1 MTHHP
6 STGQHRDATWYIAR
20 YAPGLS
26 TTTILIA
33 ARVWSEQGARHSVG
47 DAVLMGSLALGAA
60 AAGTVSAQNVNGHD
74 LLTTSCYAAA
84 GAAAV
89 CGVAAYSDGLALPV
103 LLWLLATCAVYAL
116 AARYWREDRRTAT
129 AHAHDVEVRT
139 LERTADLRIAAIE
152 SNARVEVAR
161 EATAY
166 ASSLAEAIWHR
177 QRLTAGTADVPGLDT
192 DALFAAGLPE
202 LPAVAEARTL
212 LRDLDTK
219 TR

>member
-1 MTHHP
+1 MTD
-6 STGQHRDATWYIAR
+6 STLPGQHRDATWYATR
-20 YAPGLS
+20 YAPGL
-26 TTTILIA
+26 TTSTILIA
-33 ARVWSEQGARHSVG
+33 ARVWSEQGARHSFG
-47 DAVLMGSLALGAA
+47 DAVLMGALALGAA
-60 AAGTVSAQNVNGHD
+60 AAGTVSAKYVNGSD
-74 LLTTSCYAAA
+74 LLTTTCYAAA

-89 CGVAAYSDGLALPV
+89 CGVAAYSDGLALPI
-103 LLWLLATCAVYAL
+103 LLWLLATAAVYAL

-129 AHAHDVEVRT
+129 AHANDIEVRQ
-139 LERTADLRIAAIE
+139 LERTADLRIAGIE

-166 ASSLAEAIWHR
+166 ASALAEAIWHR
-177 QRLTAGTADVPGLDT
+177 QQLGTGTNLPQLDT
-192 DALFAAGLPE
+192 DALFKAGLPE